1 MGRLQCSP
9 YSSEYRPDLA
19 NNKLEFAL
27 FAKVIQR
34 WLLAEQSVTAKCL
47 PLLLVVLF
55 VRSGRWTRRTG
66 FGCEGTRK
74 LTESGHQ
81 VSLISKAF
89 SALAQAK
96 WAKRKAEL
104 VEAIQQFEKRM
115 TGIDERL
122 KTTPSRWTTR

>member
-47 PLLLVVLF
+47 PLLLVVLSAF
-55 VRSGRWTRRTG
+55 RSLDKKDGLWVRGDPQA
-66 FGCEGTRK
+66 
-74 LTESGHQ
+74 TESGHQ
-81 VSLISKAF
+81 VSLISKA
-89 SALAQAK
+89 LRRRRNGQNGRPN
-96 WAKRKAEL
+96 WWKRSNS
-104 VEAIQQFEKRM
+104 
-115 TGIDERL
+115 L
-122 KTTPSRWTTR
+122 KSE